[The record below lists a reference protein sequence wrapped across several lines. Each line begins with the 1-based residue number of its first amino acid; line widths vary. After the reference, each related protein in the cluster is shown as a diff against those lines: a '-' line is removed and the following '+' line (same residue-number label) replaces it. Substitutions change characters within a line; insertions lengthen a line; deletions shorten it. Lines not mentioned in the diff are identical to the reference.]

1 MSFSLTF
8 QNDPKTSSPIRV
20 HYGEGNTPVG
30 KGVLFWDDQD
40 ALCGFAFANLQ
51 NAKAKAKDWGLT
63 PIGEPNNTKAADF
76 LSRLFSQKSESEK
89 SFTLRFQ
96 ATPFQQKVWET
107 LAQVPC
113 GETWTYQK
121 LAQESGKPKA
131 VRAVGTAMG
140 KNPLSFILPCHRIV
154 RSDGSL
160 GNYGWGT
167 QMKKRLLDWEVTL

>member
-96 ATPFQQKVWET
+96 ARLFNKKYGKLWLKSLAEKHGHTKSLLKNQENQK
-107 LAQVPC
+107 Q
-113 GETWTYQK
+113 
-121 LAQESGKPKA
+121 
-131 VRAVGTAMG
+131 
-140 KNPLSFILPCHRIV
+140 
-154 RSDGSL
+154 
-160 GNYGWGT
+160 
-167 QMKKRLLDWEVTL
+167 